1 MMDYSTYRS
10 PRNSAV
16 SFAGALREHP
26 ARNRFEGY
34 QFSLLAPPLPGA
46 GVRVAESN
54 QVRSA
59 RAVAPSLRALVAR
72 TGNRCPECA
81 GPLVNGEGCV
91 ACPVCGFC
99 RRGW

>member
-1 MMDYSTYRS
+1 MMRYSAYHS
-10 PRNSAV
+10 PRNSVV
-16 SFAGALREHP
+16 SFAGALRERS

-46 GVRVAESN
+46 GVHLAASN
-54 QVRSA
+54 QLRSA

-91 ACPVCGFC
+91 ACPVCGFS